1 MLLTNKGRPCKALTA
16 VDRIAAGLQ
25 FMIRADLYAQG
36 ITDLA
41 KFVAFQP
48 GKAESAKSWTVS
60 VEDLN
65 KLTWDLS
72 VRNPT
77 APEEAPMRAP
87 EQIIADM
94 LARDE
99 EMRQI
104 LEEIRGM
111 L

>member
-1 MLLTNKGRPCKALTA
+1 MN
-16 VDRIAAGLQ
+16 
-25 FMIRADLYAQG
+25 
-36 ITDLA
+36 
-41 KFVAFQP
+41 
-48 GKAESAKSWTVS
+48 
-60 VEDLN
+60 VEDLD
-65 KLTWDLS
+65 KATWDLS

-77 APEEAPMRAP
+77 APEEAPLRAP

-99 EMRQI
+99 ETRQI